1 MSETRAMAEQA
12 ILKILWPPDGKFSW
26 EDRFKVADVERA
38 LKNLLD
44 AVEKEPVRTN
54 PAGNEAI
61 SQKMADLKALG
72 YSETQIARQMDYTPN
87 AVHKRLDGLKK
98 RMQKQTA
105 NSPGVPVAEE
115 AHRSPGGIQQDVKT
129 DTAEPV
135 RTGSEI
141 PFSCHHENGRVD
153 PAALRSAAPDQ
164 LVEANKMI
172 AAADP
177 AESKPPV
184 SDATLRNVPPIKQV
198 GREVEQVPGQA
209 ALQEAKPEQNENPTI
224 RKDRMVEESA
234 KVRPEKVP
242 LTDEQ
247 KAKILDLH
255 GKGFDIQYIK
265 ISLGILDGRLIQ
277 GTIMGAK
284 RRKTAENVPV
294 VQSSDIPAPSTKD
307 VMLLQ
312 QPANVTDT
320 SAAAPKPTED
330 KPAPKAIGR
339 AELDA
344 KIWALWKEGKSPA
357 EISDIIWDEGYY
369 YNEKSV
375 VIRLRSQGANL

>member
-1 MSETRAMAEQA
+1 MSEARAMAEQA

-44 AVEKEPVRTN
+44 AVEKEPVQPN

-72 YSETQIARQMDYTPN
+72 YSETQIARQMGYTPN

-115 AHRSPGGIQQDVKT
+115 AHSSPGGIQQDVKT

-164 LVEANKMI
+164 FVEANKMI
-172 AAADP
+172 ADADP
-177 AESKPPV
+177 TESKPPAD
-184 SDATLRNVPPIKQV
+184 DATLRNIERVEQ
-198 GREVEQVPGQA
+198 GQEVEQVSGRA
-209 ALQEAKPEQNENPTI
+209 NLQDAKPERSGKPQDLEQKQIP
-224 RKDRMVEESA
+224 K
-234 KVRPEKVP
+234 PEKVP

-247 KAKILDLH
+247 KAEIWELH
-255 GKGFDIQYIK
+255 EKGLKNCEIADR
-265 ISLGILDGRLIQ
+265 LGIRNMSQIQ
-277 GTIMGAK
+277 GIIVGRKRKESAYAVQPSDTSAK
-284 RRKTAENVPV
+284 PTR
-294 VQSSDIPAPSTKD
+294 D

-312 QPANVTDT
+312 QSTEGLQAKREPAQDT
-320 SAAAPKPTED
+320 KPLTNEERRQTLLDMKIERLSYTNTVAQIAEKLSVPGDVWTED
-330 KPAPKAIGR
+330 MVDKRLQKVRGKA
-339 AELDA
+339 
-344 KIWALWKEGKSPA
+344 
-357 EISDIIWDEGYY
+357 
-369 YNEKSV
+369 
-375 VIRLRSQGANL
+375 